1 MSISVG
7 KEIEVKEDDVI
18 EAKRTI
24 DGGKAEVELARVYL
38 ILGKSSR
45 WAGGGVTLRWAVGE
59 SGVPSSTTVQVDEG
73 KVEDR
78 KTARL
83 PRVMRLRGDVLEE
96 TLRVLQPKEVPAE
109 VRFSYDR

>member
-7 KEIEVKEDDVI
+7 KEIEVKEDYVI

-45 WAGGGVTLRWAVGE
+45 WAGGG
-59 SGVPSSTTVQVDEG
+59 SNP
-73 KVEDR
+73 
-78 KTARL
+78 
-83 PRVMRLRGDVLEE
+83 
-96 TLRVLQPKEVPAE
+96 
-109 VRFSYDR
+109 